1 MLSFRR
7 SAMMGLVAAAAMMQA
22 QPALTTIQD
31 ILYRADGTR
40 FNGEIF
46 ISWNAFVAGDTSDI
60 ATAQVK
66 LPIVNGVLSVQLVP
80 TTTASA
86 GANYQVTYNSQGVV
100 QFSQVW
106 AVPPSSVALTVADVL
121 VSTGTVVGGSGGG
134 STSTITTSP
143 VQISDVV
150 GLANALANLV
160 QKGIGFSL
168 GSAAVI
174 NTSGQ
179 ISSATGNPGD
189 CVLVDGNSG
198 PCGGGGGVL
207 PQYSDNEK
215 PSGTINGVNTIF
227 TLMAA
232 PAPTTS
238 LHLFVNGLLMDPV
251 LDYVANGSTITFVLA
266 STPQTGDVL
275 LANYRYGNPNNPLGF
290 LTSSQVV
297 CSTTGN
303 TTSSTSSATMGT
315 CTLPAG
321 LVFAGDR
328 IEIRYQYTHT
338 GTSTGFTPQV
348 AWGGTPIVSRTA
360 TAADTGFAG
369 VLDFSIGAG
378 TQAWSGQSWGS
389 SLAFAAAL
397 GTVSGNTSQNL
408 TISFLGQMSGST
420 SDTLTLSNFTVL
432 RYPAE
437 VNP

>member
-1 MLSFRR
+1 
-7 SAMMGLVAAAAMMQA
+7 MMQA

-86 GANYQVTYNSQGVV
+86 GANYHITYNSQGVL

-134 STSTITTSP
+134 STSEITTSP
-143 VQISDVV
+143 VQISNVV

-179 ISSATGNPGD
+179 LTSATGNPGD

-207 PQYSDNEK
+207 PQFSDNEA
-215 PSGTINGVNTIF
+215 PSGAINGVNAIF
-227 TLMAA
+227 TLLYA
-232 PAPTTS
+232 PSPAIS
-238 LHLFVNGLLMDPV
+238 LQLYLNGLRMFPAV
-251 LDYVANGSTITFVLA
+251 DYTLSGSTITFLPV
-266 STPQTGDVL
+266 STPQPGDVL
-275 LANYRYGNPNNPLGF
+275 VASYRYGNPNNPLGF
-290 LTSSQVV
+290 LTTSQVV
-297 CSTTGN
+297 CSTSGN

-328 IEIRYQYTHT
+328 IEIRYQFTHQ
-338 GTSTGFTPQV
+338 GTATGFTPQV

-360 TAADTGFAG
+360 SAADTGFAG
-369 VLDFSIGAG
+369 ILDFSIGST

-389 SLAFAAAL
+389 SLAFQAAL
-397 GTVSGNTSQNL
+397 GLASGNTSLNL

-420 SDTLTLSNFTVL
+420 SDTLTLANFTVV
-432 RYPAE
+432 RYPAQ

>member
-7 SAMMGLVAAAAMMQA
+7 SAMGLVAAAAIMQA

-46 ISWNAFVAGDTSDI
+46 ISWNAFVAGDASDI

-179 ISSATGNPGD
+179 ISSATGNP
-189 CVLVDGNSG
+189 V
-198 PCGGGGGVL
+198 
-207 PQYSDNEK
+207 
-215 PSGTINGVNTIF
+215 
-227 TLMAA
+227 
-232 PAPTTS
+232 
-238 LHLFVNGLLMDPV
+238 
-251 LDYVANGSTITFVLA
+251 
-266 STPQTGDVL
+266 
-275 LANYRYGNPNNPLGF
+275 PLG
-290 LTSSQVV
+290 
-297 CSTTGN
+297 
-303 TTSSTSSATMGT
+303 A
-315 CTLPAG
+315 A
-321 LVFAGDR
+321 
-328 IEIRYQYTHT
+328 I
-338 GTSTGFTPQV
+338 TGF
-348 AWGGTPIVSRTA
+348 
-360 TAADTGFAG
+360 
-369 VLDFSIGAG
+369 
-378 TQAWSGQSWGS
+378 
-389 SLAFAAAL
+389 
-397 GTVSGNTSQNL
+397 
-408 TISFLGQMSGST
+408 
-420 SDTLTLSNFTVL
+420 
-432 RYPAE
+432 
-437 VNP
+437 